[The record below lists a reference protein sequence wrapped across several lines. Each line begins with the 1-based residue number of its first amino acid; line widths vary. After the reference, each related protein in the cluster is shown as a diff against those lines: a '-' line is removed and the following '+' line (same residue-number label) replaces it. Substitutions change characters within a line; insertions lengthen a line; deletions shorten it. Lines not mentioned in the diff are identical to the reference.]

1 LKLKKKQQNL
11 TLSEIKTL
19 DAFLSIKQLE
29 MNILGLAFIF
39 KNIPE
44 FFIPVR
50 IDNRGRIY
58 CMADYLNYQGI
69 ELAKSLLLFSKGE
82 K

>member
-1 LKLKKKQQNL
+1 MYILLKLKKQQKL

-29 MNILGLAFIF
+29 MNILGLAFIL

-58 CMADYLNYQGI
+58 CMADLI
-69 ELAKSLLLFSKGE
+69 ILIIKV
-82 K
+82 

>member
-1 LKLKKKQQNL
+1 MAINL
-11 TLSEIKTL
+11 TYKVIK
-19 DAFLSIKQLE
+19 IKN
-29 MNILGLAFIF
+29 NILALATIF
-39 KNIPE
+39 KNVPE

-69 ELAKSLLLFSKGE
+69 ELAKSLLLFSKGDKVSKCDNE
-82 K
+82 SINF